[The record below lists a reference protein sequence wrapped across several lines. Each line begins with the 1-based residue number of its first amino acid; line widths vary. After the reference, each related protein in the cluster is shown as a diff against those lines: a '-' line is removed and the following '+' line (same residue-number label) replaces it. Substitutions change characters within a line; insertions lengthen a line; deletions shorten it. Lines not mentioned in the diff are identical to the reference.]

1 MKPTEEW
8 RKLIFALSDQA
19 FFDLVRNYLGDIH
32 TPFNKHTLLD
42 QLETFL
48 LSRSNLEQIFSM
60 IDSSDAALLSAID
73 LLGTASVEQ
82 LYTLFSDEKPYYS
95 FYTHLLN
102 LEERMLI
109 CPVRG
114 ERGVQAVV
122 ISPLFR
128 DELKKRVFDIDL
140 FLGCRKAPVKK
151 SSTYSWH
158 DSPVIAAVVSSLI
171 SKKGKSLGV
180 KYGDMLKDLL
190 ISQSLLH
197 QSGRHLVPVMDNL
210 RVLIAKS
217 EPEISR
223 FFIHAY
229 LSSDPVDVYL
239 YENMRSDRSY
249 PENAFRRLVLCTA
262 YLAGLAAGDIQKH
275 KERLLKAGL
284 VEESSTG
291 LRKVTNVP
299 ASAEGT
305 IVVQPDFSL
314 YVQGLLTFEDSMML
328 ALYADIRELDVIS
341 RWEITRESFMRGIR
355 SGISAASF
363 INLLEAKAESSIP
376 QNILFSL
383 KSWEEECQGLAIYRG
398 CVIKVDERFSKLLDS
413 NSTFKRHVKEKLADG
428 IYLISDEDFPDA
440 MKIVEGVSG
449 QSLSLPWENKSASI
463 PSTVLADN
471 ASGRF
476 VSYDKPASSVKKKD
490 NICKLLEKIEALDI
504 TKEQKDI
511 LTDRIRR
518 KLILSDKQLVEGG
531 IRYELAEAR
540 GIDYTR
546 KVRLC
551 QYVIDEGGSFLEL
564 SMGTEGTLLMKPTSM
579 KKEGN
584 DLLLMGEEIPDGSPV
599 QVPLRKVRLVRKV
612 RTSLMG

>member
-8 RKLIFALSDQA
+8 RKLIFDLSDQA
-19 FFDLVRNYLGDIH
+19 FFDLIRNYLGDIH

-48 LSRSNLEQIFSM
+48 LARPNLEQIFSM
-60 IDSSDAALLSAID
+60 IDSSDAALLSAVN

-102 LEERMLI
+102 LEERLLI

-114 ERGVQAVV
+114 EKGVQAVV
-122 ISPLFR
+122 ISPLFK
-128 DELKKRVFDIDL
+128 DELKRRVIDMDL
-140 FLGCRKAPVKK
+140 FLGCRKAQVKK
-151 SSTYSWH
+151 SSSYSWH
-158 DSPVIAAVVSSLI
+158 DSPVIGAVVSSLI
-171 SKKGKSLGV
+171 SKKGKSLSMR
-180 KYGDMLKDLL
+180 YGDMLKDVL
-190 ISQSLLH
+190 INQSLLH

-210 RVLIAKS
+210 SVLFSKP
-217 EPEISR
+217 EQEISR

-229 LSSDPVDVYL
+229 LSADPLDVYL
-239 YENMRSDRSY
+239 YEHMRNDRSY

-262 YLAGLAAGDIQKH
+262 YLTSLDAGDIQKH

-284 VEESSTG
+284 VSESSTG
-291 LRKVTNVP
+291 LRKVTFVP
-299 ASAEGT
+299 SSAEGT

-314 YVQGLLTFEDSMML
+314 YTQGPLSFKESIML

-341 RWEITRESFMRGIR
+341 RWEITRESFMRGVR

-363 INLLEAKAESSIP
+363 INLLESKSESSIP

-398 CVIKVDERFSKLLDS
+398 CIIKVDERFSKLLDS
-413 NSTFKRHVKEKLADG
+413 NSTFKRYVKEKLADG
-428 IYLISDEDFPDA
+428 IYLVSDEDFPDA
-440 MKIVEGVSG
+440 MKVVEAVSG
-449 QSLSLPWENKSASI
+449 QSLTLPWENKSDSI
-463 PSTVLADN
+463 PSPLLSDN
-471 ASGRF
+471 AYDRF
-476 VSYDKPASSVKKKD
+476 VSYDRPSYSVKMKD
-490 NICKLLEKIEALDI
+490 NTGKLLEKIETLKI

-511 LTDRIRR
+511 LADRIRR
-518 KLILSDKQLVEGG
+518 KLILSEKQLVEGG
-531 IRYELAEAR
+531 VRYELAEAR

-551 QYVIDEGGSFLEL
+551 QYAIDEGGSFLEL
-564 SMGTEGTLLMKPTSM
+564 DLGAEDTLLMKPLGM
-579 KKEGN
+579 KKDGN
-584 DLLLMGEEIPDGSPV
+584 DLLLMGEEIPDGSAV